1 MGTFDFK
8 DDIVDADDLLQYF
21 SYKER
26 MEKLYPIMKKA
37 KETGQK
43 QKITFKLRS
52 RTCEFIVD
60 KEGTGSLR
68 KKPVTGWF

>member
-1 MGTFDFK
+1 MGTIDFK
-8 DDIVDADDLLQYF
+8 DDIVDADDLLQHF

-26 MEKLYPIMKKA
+26 MEKLYPVMKQAKA
-37 KETGQK
+37 SRKK
-43 QKITFKLRS
+43 QKITFKLRN

-68 KKPVTGWF
+68 KKPITGWF